1 MKFIHSL
8 FLKILLCMHNIFIY
22 LFVLKLLMR
31 KKTIDAALRSTWN
44 SVSKMYNREASKFN
58 STMATGFALLNIE
71 AKGTPSS
78 SLGPKLGME
87 STSLS
92 RLLKSM
98 EEKKLIYRIANPE
111 DGRSV
116 LIFLTKF
123 GKEKRDD
130 SRSVVLNF
138 NKIIEKQL
146 SDVQLKHFFEVTDCV
161 MKEVK
166 SLNIS

>member
-1 MKFIHSL
+1 
-8 FLKILLCMHNIFIY
+8 MHNIFIY
-22 LFVLKLLMR
+22 LFDLKLLMR

-98 EEKKLIYRIANPE
+98 EKKKLIYRIANPE

>member
-1 MKFIHSL
+1 
-8 FLKILLCMHNIFIY
+8 MHNIFIY

-146 SDVQLKHFFEVTDCV
+146 SDVQLKHFFEVTECV

>member
-1 MKFIHSL
+1 
-8 FLKILLCMHNIFIY
+8 MHNIFIY
-22 LFVLKLLMR
+22 LFDLKFLMR

-138 NKIIEKQL
+138 NKIIENQL

>member
-1 MKFIHSL
+1 
-8 FLKILLCMHNIFIY
+8 MHNIFIY
-22 LFVLKLLMR
+22 LFVLVFLMR

>member
-1 MKFIHSL
+1 
-8 FLKILLCMHNIFIY
+8 MHNIFIY
-22 LFVLKLLMR
+22 LFVLVFLMR

-138 NKIIEKQL
+138 NKIIENQL

>member
-1 MKFIHSL
+1 
-8 FLKILLCMHNIFIY
+8 
-22 LFVLKLLMR
+22 MR
-31 KKTIDAALRSTWN
+31 KKTIDASLRTTWN
-44 SVSKMYNREASKFN
+44 AVSKMYNREASKFD
-58 STMATGFALLNIE
+58 STMAMGFALLNIE
-71 AKGTPSS
+71 AEGTPSS

-98 EEKKLIYRIANPE
+98 ENKKMIKRVPNPS

-116 LIFLTKF
+116 LIFLTPF

-138 NKIIEKQL
+138 NHEIENQL
-146 SDVQLKHFFEVTDCV
+146 SDIQIKHFFEVAECI
-161 MKEVK
+161 MEESKKFEHF
-166 SLNIS
+166 

>member
-1 MKFIHSL
+1 
-8 FLKILLCMHNIFIY
+8 MHNILIY

>member
-1 MKFIHSL
+1 
-8 FLKILLCMHNIFIY
+8 MHNIFIY

-161 MKEVK
+161 IKEVK

>member
-1 MKFIHSL
+1 ML
-8 FLKILLCMHNIFIY
+8 
-22 LFVLKLLMR
+22 VLKLLMR

>member
-1 MKFIHSL
+1 
-8 FLKILLCMHNIFIY
+8 MHNIFIY
-22 LFVLKLLMR
+22 LFDLKLLMR

-71 AKGTPSS
+71 VKGTPSS

-98 EEKKLIYRIANPE
+98 EKKKLIYRIANPE

-138 NKIIEKQL
+138 NKIIENQL
-146 SDVQLKHFFEVTDCV
+146 SDIQLKHFFEVTDCV